1 MSILLTLA
9 SGSLGR
15 SLSSNGEDAMTLM
28 EVPVFASRHLLLRG
42 LNIKASMLSGWGLDD
57 LDRLRDQAD
66 KVSCPCLVL
75 IEDIPLLMAGTETE
89 REDAAQRV
97 KSLSIAANRL
107 GCNAISL
114 SFEAPDT
121 DEAFDLVSTELKAV
135 MPAIERLELNVL
147 LAPHDGLTKS
157 PDRLTD
163 LIKCVGGFR
172 IGSMPNFGHAA
183 ASGNAVETLRKLAPY
198 AGAIHATI
206 TGFNRKG
213 VHKGY
218 DLVECVKAI
227 RSVGFLNT
235 LAIDFVGDGD
245 PVKNIE
251 TARAQL
257 QSALEED

>member
-1 MSILLTLA
+1 
-9 SGSLGR
+9 
-15 SLSSNGEDAMTLM
+15 
-28 EVPVFASRHLLLRG
+28 
-42 LNIKASMLSGWGLDD
+42 MLSGWGLDD
-57 LDRLRDQAD
+57 LDHLRDQAD
-66 KVSCPCLVL
+66 KASCPCLVL
-75 IEDIPLLMAGTETE
+75 IEDVPLQMAGTETE

-97 KSLSIAANRL
+97 KRLSIAANRL

-121 DEAFDLVSTELKAV
+121 EEAFDQVATELKGV

-147 LAPHDGLTKS
+147 LAPNEGLTNS

-172 IGSMPNFGHAA
+172 IGSLPSFGHAA
-183 ASGNAVETLRKLAPY
+183 ASGNIVETLRKLAPY

-206 TGFNRKG
+206 SSFNRKG
-213 VHKGY
+213 AHKGY
-218 DLVECVKAI
+218 DLTECVQAI

-235 LAIDFVGDGD
+235 LAIDFVGEGD

-257 QSALEED
+257 QSALEEDR

>member
-1 MSILLTLA
+1 MLLTLA
-9 SGSLGR
+9 TGSLCR
-15 SLSSNGEDAMTLM
+15 SLSSNGEDAMTLL
-28 EVPVFASRHLLLRG
+28 EVPVFASRHLQLKG

-57 LDRLRDQAD
+57 LDRLRDHAD
-66 KVSCPCLVL
+66 KASCPCLVL
-75 IEDIPLLMAGTETE
+75 IEDTPLPMAGTETE
-89 REDAAQRV
+89 RMDAAQRV
-97 KSLSIAANRL
+97 GRLSTAANRL

-147 LAPHDGLTKS
+147 LAPHDGLTES
-157 PDRLTD
+157 SDRLTD

-172 IGSMPNFGHAA
+172 IGSLPSFGHAA
-183 ASGNAVETLRKLAPY
+183 ASGNIVETLRRLAPY

-213 VHKGY
+213 MHKGY
-218 DLVECVKAI
+218 DLIECVKAI

-235 LAIDFVGDGD
+235 LAIDFVGEGD

-251 TARAQL
+251 AARVQL
-257 QSALEED
+257 QSAIEED

>member
-9 SGSLGR
+9 TGSLSR
-15 SLSSNGEDAMTLM
+15 TLSPNGEDAMTLL
-28 EVPVFASRHLLLRG
+28 EIPVFASRHLQLRG

-57 LDRLRDQAD
+57 LDQLRDQAD
-66 KVSCPCLVL
+66 KASCPCLVL
-75 IEDIPLLMAGTETE
+75 IEDKPLPMAGTETE

-114 SFEAPDT
+114 SFKASDS
-121 DEAFDLVSTELKAV
+121 DEDFDLVSSELKAV

-147 LAPHDGLTKS
+147 LAPNDGLTNS
-157 PDRLTD
+157 PERLTD

-172 IGSMPNFGHAA
+172 IGSLPNFGHAA

-213 VHKGY
+213 VHKDY
-218 DLVECVKAI
+218 DLVECVTAI
-227 RSVGFLNT
+227 KSVGFLNT
-235 LAIDFVGDGD
+235 LAIDFVGEGD

-251 TARAQL
+251 AARTQL
-257 QSALEED
+257 QSAIEGD